1 MNYGRLQERK
11 DTLCN
16 RNRQFPPR
24 GPPLVFKTQTHCE
37 NPLSKEF
44 WKRIG
49 EREGERR
56 KKGIGGI
63 GEGPPSTMLGGWFP
77 KTVRRW

>member
-1 MNYGRLQERK
+1 MGVCKNAKILYVIVIVSSPL
-11 DTLCN
+11 
-16 RNRQFPPR
+16 